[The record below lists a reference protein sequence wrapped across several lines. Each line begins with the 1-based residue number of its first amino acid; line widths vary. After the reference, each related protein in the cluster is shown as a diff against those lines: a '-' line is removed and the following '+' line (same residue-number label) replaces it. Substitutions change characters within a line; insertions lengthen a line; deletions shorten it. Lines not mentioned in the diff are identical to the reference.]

1 MPSGFRLDTDAWLK
15 EYDKCRDV
23 TQEIVQLV
31 QERNLN
37 HPDGGPEASRMTAA
51 ARRKLGALGTSLD
64 GLLKWLDGPEAAA
77 LSEQER
83 FRRRDL
89 LHALKHRREQIQQSI
104 KRAANSSE
112 RDALGLSGGASG
124 AVQQGAARESEA
136 TAELDNRGLVQL
148 QQQVMAQQDRELEQM
163 EKTVVSTKHIALTIG
178 EEVDLHTR
186 LLGELDEDVDV
197 THSRLRAATKRV
209 RHIIRHSSN
218 WRAGMCIA
226 GLVVVLTLLLLVV
239 FKVIRL
245 FS

>member
-1 MPSGFRLDTDAWLK
+1 M
-15 EYDKCRDV
+15 
-23 TQEIVQLV
+23 
-31 QERNLN
+31 
-37 HPDGGPEASRMTAA
+37 HGGHTHTYTHAH
-51 ARRKLGALGTSLD
+51 ARS
-64 GLLKWLDGPEAAA
+64 
-77 LSEQER
+77 Q
-83 FRRRDL
+83 
-89 LHALKHRREQIQQSI
+89 
-104 KRAANSSE
+104 
-112 RDALGLSGGASG
+112 
-124 AVQQGAARESEA
+124 
-136 TAELDNRGLVQL
+136 
-148 QQQVMAQQDRELEQM
+148 
-163 EKTVVSTKHIALTIG
+163 HIALTIG